1 MNIGCERSTTDQ
13 ALGGKNQHL
22 DQQCGRPTMTVSK
35 ANSQNNTSQRLGIST
50 AEPEPRESSLPPPLT
65 STEARIHTVEILS
78 QIGEN
83 VQEVIAALSDLHT
96 YWEHRYEN
104 KLCGNRNRN

>member
-1 MNIGCERSTTDQ
+1 MNIGCERGNTDK
-13 ALGGKNQHL
+13 AHGGKDQYL
-22 DQQCGRPTMTVSK
+22 DEYMRNTMTLSK
-35 ANSQNNTSQRLGIST
+35 VNSQNNISQRLGIST
-50 AEPEPRESSLPPPLT
+50 AEPEPCKSSLPPPLT

-96 YWEHRYEN
+96 YWEHR
-104 KLCGNRNRN
+104 

>member
-1 MNIGCERSTTDQ
+1 MNIGCERGNTDK
-13 ALGGKNQHL
+13 AHGGKDQHL
-22 DQQCGRPTMTVSK
+22 DEHMRNTMTLSK
-35 ANSQNNTSQRLGIST
+35 VNSQNKISQGLGIST

-96 YWEHRYEN
+96 YWEHR
-104 KLCGNRNRN
+104 